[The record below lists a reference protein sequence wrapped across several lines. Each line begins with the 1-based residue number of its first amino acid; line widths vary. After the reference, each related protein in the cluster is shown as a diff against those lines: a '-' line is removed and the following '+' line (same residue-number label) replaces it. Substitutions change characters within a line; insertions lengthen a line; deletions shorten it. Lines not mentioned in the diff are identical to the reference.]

1 MELLESQDPEKKKL
15 IETSDRHKR
24 ALEKEVGELTQK
36 TDKMLTNALIIGGS
50 LLATYFVVTSF
61 SGGKRK
67 KKHKK
72 RKVVLV
78 AKTKSPR
85 ENGESVEEEEEEEES
100 SGPSLMGIVG
110 NRVLSQASVILLNI
124 AKDKLFEYLESR
136 KKSDEN
142 S

>member
-15 IETSDRHKR
+15 IETSERHKR
-24 ALEKEVGELTQK
+24 ALEKEVSELTEK

-50 LLATYFVVTSF
+50 LLATYFVVSAF
-61 SGGKRK
+61 SGGSK
-67 KKHKK
+67 KKK
-72 RKVVLV
+72 RRRKKVVLV
-78 AKTKSPR
+78 AKTPKEDS
-85 ENGESVEEEEEEEES
+85 ESVEESEEEED
-100 SGPSLMGIVG
+100 SGPSFMSEVG
-110 NRVLSQASVILLNI
+110 NRVMSQASVILLNI